1 MKNFW
6 KEEAISNKTRCWAQ
20 GMDGWRPL
28 QTVPQLKWSL
38 LATGQAALNET
49 DLATLI
55 LNMLIRMC
63 EYYPSRSV
71 ICKLIVSVVCK
82 LIV

>member
-1 MKNFW
+1 MKQFW
-6 KEEAISNKTRCWAQ
+6 EEGVLNGKTRCWSQ

-28 QTVPQLKWSL
+28 QNVPQLKWSL
-38 LATGQAALNET
+38 LATGQAIMNET

-55 LNMLIRMC
+55 LNMFITMC

-71 ICKLIVSVVCK
+71 CFSKSAK
-82 LIV
+82 